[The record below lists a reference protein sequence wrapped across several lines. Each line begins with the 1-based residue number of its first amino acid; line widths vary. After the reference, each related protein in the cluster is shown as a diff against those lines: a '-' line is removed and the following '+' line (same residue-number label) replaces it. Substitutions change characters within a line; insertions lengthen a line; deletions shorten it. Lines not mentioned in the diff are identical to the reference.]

1 MNHPM
6 RALSLAALLAV
17 LPGIADAC
25 VWSYGTGLNGAKVS
39 VNGLVGAEI
48 VAELNR
54 FVPRADWEKQRKSF
68 ASRATQD
75 HYTRNNL
82 AVALLHLGEVSPAI
96 ALLQQ
101 IEREHPGSYV
111 TAANLGTAFEL
122 AGDDRAALQWIR
134 QAIARNPSSHQGT
147 EWLHV
152 RILQAKLALR
162 ADPRWLQSHSILG
175 ADFGTA
181 VIPKLPKQFSTHD
194 GRPLKPEEVAD
205 ALWYQLDERYQFV
218 HAPDPIVGSLLVDW
232 ANLLL
237 RTETLESAAALY
249 REALRFGT
257 PNPEL
262 TLRRLRRVEQT
273 LRDAKLR
280 RR

>member
-1 MNHPM
+1 MNHPI
-6 RALSLAALLAV
+6 RALCFAALFAV
-17 LPGIADAC
+17 MPSIGEAC
-25 VWSYGTGLNGAKVS
+25 VWSYGTALNGAKVS
-39 VNGLVGAEI
+39 VNGLGGAEI
-48 VAELNR
+48 VKDLNH
-54 FVPRADWEKQRKSF
+54 FDPRADWEKRRKSL
-68 ASRATQD
+68 ASRVTQD
-75 HYTRNNL
+75 DLTRNNL
-82 AVALLHLGEVSPAI
+82 AVALLHLGDVSPAI

-111 TAANLGTAFEL
+111 TAANLGTAYEL

-134 QAIARNPSSHQGT
+134 EAIARNPGSHEGT

-152 RILQAKLALR
+152 RILEAKLALR

-175 ADFGTA
+175 VDFGTA
-181 VIPKLPKQFSTHD
+181 VIPKLPKQFATHD
-194 GRPLKPEEVAD
+194 GRPLKPEEVAY

-232 ANLLL
+232 GNLLL

-257 PNPEL
+257 PGPEL

-273 LRDAKLR
+273 LRDAKMR
-280 RR
+280 R